1 MARRIYHKKKS
12 SNGWFLKAA
21 FGVLVCGA
29 LWFAAKQAIS
39 YFGFNPD
46 KIVEKS
52 MFKDSLFQA
61 DVKEIITRDGIKA
74 YYLQDKTNP
83 IISLSFLFKNSGSAY
98 DDKGEEG
105 IANLVAELLVD
116 GAGKYDADKFQ
127 EILEQKAIVMSFQ
140 ANKDDFVGGLK
151 TITSNKDLA
160 AKLLRLVLSEPR
172 FEREDIERAKKEM
185 LTLLKQQQEF
195 PQAQFSLFVNR
206 ELFGEHPYGRNML
219 GVERDILALNREKLK
234 NFVQNHFSKNRLIV
248 GIVGDISEDDA
259 KRFIDR
265 IFANLPETGQSSFVA
280 EARVDFEAKEQSM
293 HFKAAQ
299 NMAQFVAPSV
309 KRSDSDFYPLYI
321 ANEVFA
327 GQGLSSRLSKAVRED
342 KGLTY
347 GVYNYLSLNDKAV
360 MMQGGFSS
368 TPENYDEAKKIVLK
382 EWAKMG
388 KKGVKSE
395 EFELAR
401 NYLLASFNLRFA
413 SIDNIS
419 ATLVAMQR
427 ENLGK
432 NFLLKR
438 NQYIQDVTLE
448 DVNQAAAKYFIPQK
462 LRWFDLISVQ
472 SK

>member
-1 MARRIYHKKKS
+1 MCSKK
-12 SNGWFLKAA
+12 
-21 FGVLVCGA
+21 
-29 LWFAAKQAIS
+29 
-39 YFGFNPD
+39 Y
-46 KIVEKS
+46 
-52 MFKDSLFQA
+52 
-61 DVKEIITRDGIKA
+61 
-74 YYLQDKTNP
+74 
-83 IISLSFLFKNSGSAY
+83 
-98 DDKGEEG
+98 
-105 IANLVAELLVD
+105 AELMRPGMTMYPSD
-116 GAGKYDADKFQ
+116 
-127 EILEQKAIVMSFQ
+127 
-140 ANKDDFVGGLK
+140 
-151 TITSNKDLA
+151 
-160 AKLLRLVLSEPR
+160 LRLVLSEPR

-265 IFANLPETGQSSFVA
+265 IFANLSETGQSSFVA

-432 NFLLKR
+432 DFLLKR